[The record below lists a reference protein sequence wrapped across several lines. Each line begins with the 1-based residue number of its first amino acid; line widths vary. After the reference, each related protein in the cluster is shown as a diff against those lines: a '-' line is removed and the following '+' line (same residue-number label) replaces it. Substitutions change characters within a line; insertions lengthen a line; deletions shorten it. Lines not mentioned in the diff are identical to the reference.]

1 MVRGCSSFASRYGF
15 RARLHRFQHQNASV
29 PLPVALRFDTT
40 HLGGLV
46 VALGTERLVKP
57 FHLSQS
63 VCVVAK
69 GECFSSSQVD
79 CVVHMEQPFDQRTA
93 RFEHAV
99 RELVFAALDEFGIA
113 GSTRSTRQYVLKTF
127 EKPDIPRCAVFS
139 GGEVQRDAME
149 EQPGGGS
156 PDVGLKPVL

>member
-1 MVRGCSSFASRYGF
+1 
-15 RARLHRFQHQNASV
+15 
-29 PLPVALRFDTT
+29 
-40 HLGGLV
+40 
-46 VALGTERLVKP
+46 
-57 FHLSQS
+57 
-63 VCVVAK
+63 
-69 GECFSSSQVD
+69 
-79 CVVHMEQPFDQRTA
+79 MEQPFDQRTA

-127 EKPDIPRCAVFS
+127 EKPSVPRRAVFS